1 MLALYNFA
9 FSKDNC
15 DRLPSAGKPRIGV
28 GMRTRS
34 YSCVFAFIWF
44 GVSVLIPV
52 SACGQSSTAPN
63 NEVATSTVV
72 KNTDEVLID
81 LVAHKGRNPV
91 LDLKPGDIALTDDGT
106 AMTLSDLRLVRGDS
120 TDKHL
125 ITLFFDRLDPSAAT
139 NAREVARK
147 ILKVI
152 PTEGF
157 SFAVFSIGARLDLLQ
172 GFSADRQQLQKA
184 IDIATGDSISDR
196 DQTAAS
202 TEKML
207 TDSLRSHSTEAA
219 TQEYGRIAERAELA
233 SLTQSQ
239 RILQNENITPSLAVL
254 LALAQSQSVI
264 RGRKLL
270 VYFTAGLPNNT
281 DTADSLRSITGAA
294 NRANVSIYV
303 INHDPVDTKLM
314 QGMMAT
320 QAMGAQSAFIR
331 ANPLPTGQAAQ
342 TPTPYGGGMIPMT
355 NNNITRE
362 EGEGLNGKTDPL
374 SLMAAET
381 GGSHLYLEDN
391 LKKPFRQAVADMK
404 TYYEASY
411 VPPRVDYDGKF
422 HQVKVKALRHGLK
435 LHSRA
440 GYYAIPPALS
450 VRASELPLMKT
461 LSGSQLP
468 IDVPFRADVIKLGEL
483 STGNE
488 NALVVEVPILNLETH
503 SDANTN
509 LLSWHVL
516 IASEVKDK
524 SGVTVAQFSEDIP
537 GHGALNLKDRLLSE
551 CTTMQRH
558 LALAPG
564 EYTLETAVLD
574 RNSGKIGGQRSQF
587 GVTASGSGP
596 FLSDLVL
603 VRRVDPYPYELDPLE
618 PLRFQHGRVVPNVS
632 ASVVQGTKE
641 LSFFFL
647 VQPESSSSEPATL
660 EMEVFRNGSLLG
672 QSPLQ
677 LPKSSDDA
685 FPYMASLGTASL
697 PAGDY
702 DVRLSLSQNGRISQR
717 ESQFRIP
724 GPELASVAGDKT
736 DVLGQGSGAL
746 TLPTSG
752 ASMGVAPTRR
762 QPLVITSLPADSVVR
777 PSDDELNELIEGA
790 RQYAVKYAAKL
801 PNFLCVE
808 ITDRSVDPSS
818 DGRWRRKDSFAEALR
833 FLNSKETRQTLEID
847 GHPSSEKRADMDGP
861 LSLGEFGD
869 LLSSVFQSGSKTEF
883 HWKETAA
890 LAQNRVQVFE
900 YKVDKRNN
908 SMLLRDN
915 SRQVYAGFHG
925 RVYIDSSS
933 MGVRRITMDADDLPV
948 DFSIHSASVS
958 IDYDYVPVGEHDYL
972 MPVRGDI
979 RVQRGR
985 HEVDL
990 NQVVFQDYR
999 RFASQAKI
1007 VTAQ

>member
-1 MLALYNFA
+1 
-9 FSKDNC
+9 
-15 DRLPSAGKPRIGV
+15 
-28 GMRTRS
+28 MRTRR
-34 YSCVFAFIWF
+34 YSRHFVFI
-44 GVSVLIPV
+44 SVGILALIPV
-52 SACGQSSTAPN
+52 LARGQSSEASSKN
-63 NEVATSTVV
+63 VASPTVV
-72 KNTDEVLID
+72 KNVDEVTID
-81 LVAHKGRNPV
+81 LVVHKAHNPV
-91 LDLKPGDIALTDDGT
+91 LDLKPQDLAVSDDGT
-106 AMTLSDLRLVRGDS
+106 AMTLSDLRLVRESSDS
-120 TDKHL
+120 HL
-125 ITLFFDRLDPSAAT
+125 ITFFFDRLDPSAAT

-147 ILKVI
+147 ILKII
-152 PTEGF
+152 PTGGF
-157 SFAVFSIGARLDLLQ
+157 SFAVFSIGTRLDLLQ

-184 IDIATGDSISDR
+184 IDIATGNSISDR
-196 DQTAAS
+196 DQAAAN

-207 TDSLRSHSTEAA
+207 TETLRSHSTEAA
-219 TQEYGRIAERAELA
+219 TQDYGRIAERSELA

-239 RILQNENITPSLAVL
+239 RILQNENTTPSLAVL

-270 VYFTAGLPNNT
+270 VYFTGGVPNNT
-281 DTADSLRSITGAA
+281 DTTDSLRSITGAA

-303 INHDPVDTKLM
+303 INHDPVDTNLM
-314 QGMMAT
+314 QGMMAS
-320 QAMGAQSAFIR
+320 QAMGALSAFNR
-331 ANPLPTGQAAQ
+331 SNPSAAQVSSQSPGSLQAGLAAQ
-342 TPTPYGGGMIPMT
+342 TPTVFGGGMASMVDSQIVRT
-355 NNNITRE
+355 
-362 EGEGLNGKTDPL
+362 EGEGLNGKANPL
-374 SLMAAET
+374 SAMATNT
-381 GGSHLYLEDN
+381 GGAHLYLEDN
-391 LKKPFRQAVADMK
+391 LKKPFRQAVADLK

-411 VPPRVDYDGKF
+411 VPPKADYDGKF
-422 HQVKVKALRHGLK
+422 HEVKVKPLRRGIK

-440 GYYAIPPALS
+440 GYYAVPPS
-450 VRASELPLMKT
+450 VNARASELPLMKT

-468 IDVPFRADVIKLGEL
+468 NDVQFRVDVIKLGEL

-488 NALVVEVPILNLETH
+488 NALMVEVPISNLETH

-524 SGVTVAQFSEDIP
+524 SGAIVDQFSEDIP
-537 GHGALNLKDRLLSE
+537 GHGALNLKDRIAAE
-551 CTTMQRH
+551 CATMQRH

-587 GVTASGSGP
+587 AVTPSGSGP
-596 FLSDLVL
+596 FLSDVVL

-632 ASVVQGTKE
+632 ASVAQGTKE

-647 VQPESSSSEPATL
+647 VQPESSNSEPATL
-660 EMEVFRNGSLLG
+660 EMEVLRNGSLLG

-677 LPKSSDDA
+677 LPKTSDEA

-702 DVRLSLSQNGRISQR
+702 DVRLSLSQNGHISQR

-724 GPELASVAGDKT
+724 GPELASAAGNKS
-736 DVLGQGSGAL
+736 DVFGQDSGAL
-746 TLPTSG
+746 TLPSSD
-752 ASMGVAPTRR
+752 ASIGLAPARR
-762 QPLVITSLPADSVVR
+762 QALVISSLPADSVVR
-777 PSDDELNELIEGA
+777 PSDNELNELIEGA

-808 ITDRSVDPSS
+808 ITDRSIDPSS
-818 DGRWRRKDSFAEALR
+818 EGRWRRKDSFAEALR
-833 FLNSKETRQTLEID
+833 FLNSTETRQTLEID
-847 GHPSSEKRADMDGP
+847 GHPSSEKRADMNGP

-869 LLSSVFQSGSKTEF
+869 MLSSVFQSGSKTEF

-890 LAQNRVQVFE
+890 LAQSRVQVFE
-900 YKVDKRNN
+900 YKVDKQNN

-915 SRQVYAGFHG
+915 SKQVYAGFHG
-925 RVYIDSSS
+925 LVYIDSSS
-933 MGVRRITMDADDLPV
+933 MGVRRITMDADDLPG
-948 DFSIHSASVS
+948 DFSIHSASLS

-979 RVQRGR
+979 RIQRGR
-985 HEVDL
+985 REVDL

-1007 VTAQ
+1007 VAVP